1 VADVTLDGDA
11 VVVRG
16 EAGAHRRVPLRAA
29 FLTEAT
35 P

>member
-1 VADVTLDGDA
+1 VI
-11 VVVRG
+11 VRG
-16 EAGAHRRVPLRAA
+16 EAGAERRVPLRAA